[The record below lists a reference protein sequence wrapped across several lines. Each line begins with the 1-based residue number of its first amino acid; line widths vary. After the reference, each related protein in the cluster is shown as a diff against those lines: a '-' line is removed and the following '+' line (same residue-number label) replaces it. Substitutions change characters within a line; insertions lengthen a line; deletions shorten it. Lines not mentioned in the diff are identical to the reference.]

1 MTTVTEAAVDV
12 RNPYTGEVLGH
23 VPVCGPDEVD
33 AACASAAAY
42 LRADDFPQHRRA
54 EVLQAASTLVGQ
66 RTESLAQLIC
76 AESGKPIRAARAEVD
91 RCVDTLRYSAIEAA
105 TLAGEMVPAAGSRF
119 GQDRIMFT
127 IPVPVGV
134 VAAITPFN
142 FPLNLVA
149 HKVGPAIAAG
159 CPVVLKPSWQAPLS
173 ALALVDLLVEAG
185 MPPGWI
191 GVVTDSGSQA
201 GAALVRHP
209 VPRFVTFTGS
219 AAVGWSIAAAAPKK
233 RVALELGSTAPVIVE
248 PDADLDAVV
257 ARATAGAFGFA
268 GQSCISLQRV
278 LVHRDVHAQL
288 RDRLAAAAGEL
299 VAGDPADERTDVGPL
314 IEARHTERVRQWI
327 AEAAEQGARVVA
339 GGRLDGVVLRPTV
352 VDAPVVGTR
361 LWREEVFGPVLAVH
375 PYQDFDEALD
385 LANDTE
391 LAIHAGIF
399 TADLAKAMRAV
410 RRLDFAGVLVNEV
423 PTQRV
428 DMQPYGGLREAG
440 NTREGPHYV
449 VREMTEFRCVSLPAG

>member
-1 MTTVTEAAVDV
+1 MTAVTQAVV
-12 RNPYTGEVLGH
+12 NIRNPYSGETVGQ
-23 VPVCGPDEVD
+23 VPACGPAEVD
-33 AACASAAAY
+33 AACATASAY

-54 EVLQAASTLVGQ
+54 DVLQTASGLVAQRAEVLA
-66 RTESLAQLIC
+66 RLIC
-76 AESGKPIRAARAEVD
+76 AESGKPIRAARSEVD

-105 TLAGEMVPAAGSRF
+105 TLTGEMVPAAGSRN
-119 GQDRIMFT
+119 GQGRIMFT

-173 ALALVDLLVEAG
+173 AIALVDLLVEAG
-185 MPPGWI
+185 LPPQWI
-191 GVVTDSGSQA
+191 SVVTDSGSQA

-219 AAVGWSIAAAAPKK
+219 APVGWSIAASAPQK

-248 PDADLDAVV
+248 PDADLDVV
-257 ARATAGAFGFA
+257 AARATAGAFGFA

-278 LVHRDVHAQL
+278 LVHHDVHAQL
-288 RDRLAAAAGEL
+288 RDRLVAAADEL
-299 VAGDPADERTDVGPL
+299 VTGDPAAERTDVGPL
-314 IEARHTERVRQWI
+314 IEPRHTERVQQWL
-327 AEAAEQGARVVA
+327 AEAAAQGARVVA
-339 GGRLDGVVLRPTV
+339 GGHPDGVVLRPTV
-352 VDAPVVGTR
+352 VDAPVVHTR

-375 PYQDFDEALD
+375 PYRDFDEALE
-385 LANDTE
+385 LANDTD

-399 TADLAKAMRAV
+399 TADLAKAIHAV
-410 RRLDFAGVLVNEV
+410 RRLDFAGVLVNDV

-428 DMQPYGGLREAG
+428 DMQPYGGLRAAG
-440 NTREGPHYV
+440 NTREGPRYA